1 MLVISA
7 ELLMLRYNLGQF
19 VCYILIH
26 ATGTAGPVIQSAQ
39 EQAKNAENAFRK
51 SNVSLVE
58 QESHTFMEAHLYSS
72 SFHKRSF
79 LKRGGKRCA
88 AILQCTA
95 LRKKKKKDGRT
106 ITTLDCMLRDT
117 LLFRSSVC
125 WHFEVE
131 NEFCCRNLTCIT
143 SAVRLPV
150 VRKHYFFK
158 KSILTLLC
166 VQMGL

>member
-39 EQAKNAENAFRK
+39 EQAKNTENVYRK
-51 SNVSLVE
+51 RNASLVE
-58 QESHTFMEAHLYSS
+58 QESHTFTETHLYSS

-79 LKRGGKRCA
+79 LKSRGKRRA

-95 LRKKKKKDGRT
+95 LQKKKKKDERT
-106 ITTLDCMLRDT
+106 ITTLDCTLRDT

-150 VRKHYFFK
+150 VRKHYFLK